1 MADLPKLPGIPAV
14 TAVKDPVVASI
25 LRPVKESLEIIGK
38 AISGEPLPNGGVISG
53 GFNPAISNSTGAASS
68 TYDPTTDYTPP
79 PVPTGLSVAGA
90 FNNINLAWDE
100 AVYLNHAY
108 TEIWRATSSGL
119 GSAELIG
126 STPGFV
132 YSDPVA
138 NHSTYYY
145 WVRFVSQANVEGPYN
160 AATGTVGQ
168 TALDP
173 AYALS
178 VLSGSITTSELA
190 STLNTRIDLI
200 DANASVPGSV
210 DARVAVVQG
219 QVNTLLNIPAYD
231 PAETYVTGEQ
241 CTYGGN
247 LYAAK
252 TTTTG
257 NLPTN
262 TTYWNLIGN
271 YTTLGDAVAAH
282 TVQIGDLTTGLGQEV
297 SDRTALAV
305 QLRGTYAGTDL
316 NSISSGLLYDERTA
330 RAAEDSSLATTISTV
345 SARLNTGGDVANA
358 IVTAQST
365 ASTGVT
371 NAATAQSTADSKVK
385 TFYQGTAPVA
395 SAAGDLWVDTANNNL
410 MKRWSG
416 AAWTAVD
423 DLRIGATASTV
434 STLSTTVAGQTTSIS
449 QNTSSINGIR
459 GMYSVKIDNNGVLS
473 GFGLSSTIID
483 GGTIQSKFLIS
494 ADEFAVIAPGRTAG
508 NLNSVP
514 FAVLTSAQT
523 INGVSF
529 AAGVY
534 IDGGSINSASIG
546 TAQIANAA
554 IDNAQIANGAITTA
568 KIGDAQITS
577 AKIGDAQVTTAK
589 IGDAQITNAKIEDA
603 AVTNAKISGVIKS
616 ADYVAGSAGWQIDKG
631 GAAEFTNATFRG
643 DVTVGSSPAISG
655 TTMTGT
661 GARIYN
667 NGNFAFGNST
677 SNITWNG
684 SQLSLNG
691 QLIATGNIQSN
702 AASTSTSTV
711 LNVTSSTV
719 YGLNQ
724 ATQTYT
730 TSYIELSNFNTVAT
744 VIIQGGVN
752 HAFQSADNNAYYC
765 YLFLE
770 VESSVYSSG
779 AWSSWATSR
788 AGLNVMVA
796 ETVLQANQKTMINNL
811 SRTFYGS
818 SLLNGQYSVQ
828 PGVTAIRLRIKKTMY
843 FYNNV
848 TLSVAATTGQAYPG
862 AMWGGNEWLSAYS
875 LVAFQLK
882 V

>member
-25 LRPVKESLEIIGK
+25 LRPVKEILEIIGK

-53 GFNPAISNSTGAASS
+53 GFNPAISNSAGAASS

-108 TEIWRATSSGL
+108 TEVWRATSSGL

-210 DARVAVVQG
+210 NARVAVVQA

-231 PAETYVTGEQ
+231 PAETYTTGEQ

-316 NSISSGLLYDERTA
+316 NSISSGLLYDEKTA

-416 AAWTAVD
+416 VAWVAAD

-483 GGTIQSKFLIS
+483 GGTIQSKFLVS

-554 IDNAQIANGAITTA
+554 VDNAQIANGAITTA

-577 AKIGDAQVTTAK
+577 AKIGDAQVT
-589 IGDAQITNAKIEDA
+589 NAKIEDA
-603 AVTNAKISGVIKS
+603 AITNAKISGVIKS

-643 DVTVGSSPAISG
+643 DVIVGSSPVISG
-655 TTMTGT
+655 TTMTGAGT
-661 GARIYN
+661 HLYSDGKFAMGNSSTNITFNGTTATLNGFTSGPQITVASSSPFGTTVTLGTLTLSKPGYCLFGFYGEAQVLDQSTSSMPSMRYM
-667 NGNFAFGNST
+667 NGNLNITLKNSSGTTVQTFTFNWYIASALSFSPFPIGPLYQSICQQICCQTIPINLPADTYTVYASAGGTRRDASGNSLGNA
-677 SNITWNG
+677 SAAF
-684 SQLSLNG
+684 S
-691 QLIATGNIQSN
+691 ATM
-702 AASTSTSTV
+702 ASKT
-711 LNVTSSTV
+711 
-719 YGLNQ
+719 
-724 ATQTYT
+724 
-730 TSYIELSNFNTVAT
+730 
-744 VIIQGGVN
+744 
-752 HAFQSADNNAYYC
+752 
-765 YLFLE
+765 YLFQ
-770 VESSVYSSG
+770 
-779 AWSSWATSR
+779 
-788 AGLNVMVA
+788 VA
-796 ETVLQANQKTMINNL
+796 V
-811 SRTFYGS
+811 
-818 SLLNGQYSVQ
+818 
-828 PGVTAIRLRIKKTMY
+828 
-843 FYNNV
+843 
-848 TLSVAATTGQAYPG
+848 
-862 AMWGGNEWLSAYS
+862 
-875 LVAFQLK
+875 
-882 V
+882 